1 MHGGGERSESAGTA
15 PSVPRAQAGPGSQ
28 DAAQATGNDRATRL
42 FLCGDLMSGRGIDQI
57 LAEPSGPRLFE
68 PFVRSAVEYV
78 RLAEA
83 AAGPLPRHVAD
94 DYIWGAAL
102 QALERFHPR
111 VRIVNLETAVTRSA
125 EPDADKQIHY
135 RMHPANIGCLRAGRI
150 DCCVL
155 SNNHVLD
162 WGRSGLEETLQT
174 LHGAGIATAGAGGD
188 ARAAAEPAIV
198 ALPGVARLLVYGVA
212 VASSGVPQA
221 WQAAENRPG
230 VNWLASPSTDGAERI
245 ARRIASDRRAT
256 DRVIVSIHWGG
267 NWGYRVTREER
278 AFAHWL
284 IDHGGVDLVH
294 GHSSHHP
301 KGLEVYRGKLIL
313 YGCGDLLNDY
323 EGIGRYERFRPDLA
337 LMYLPQLDER
347 TGGLHSLELVPM
359 RIHRL
364 QLEEG
369 SAQDADWLAET
380 LDRESRGWGARVRSD
395 GKGILTVAW

>member
-1 MHGGGERSESAGTA
+1 MHGAQEKSESAGRA
-15 PSVPRAQAGPGSQ
+15 QAKPPAQAGPGVQ
-28 DAAQATGNDRATRL
+28 EAAQATGNDRLTRL
-42 FLCGDLMSGRGIDQI
+42 FLCGDLMSGRGVDQI
-57 LAEPSGPRLFE
+57 LAEPSEPRLFE

-102 QALERFHPR
+102 QALERFHPC

-125 EPDADKQIHY
+125 QPDADKQIHY
-135 RMHPANIGCLRAGRI
+135 RMHPANIGCLRAGKI
-150 DCCVL
+150 HCCVL

-162 WGRSGLEETLQT
+162 WGRSGLEETLQS
-174 LHGAGIATAGAGGD
+174 LHGAGIATAGAGSD
-188 ARAAAEPAIV
+188 ARAAAAPAMI
-198 ALPGVARLLVYGVA
+198 ALPGAARLLIYGVA

-221 WQAAENRPG
+221 WQAAGNHSG
-230 VNWLASPSTDGAERI
+230 VNWLDSASTDGAERL
-245 ARRIASDRRAT
+245 ARRIASDRRPA

-267 NWGYRVTREER
+267 NWGYHVAREER

-301 KGLEVYRGKLIL
+301 KGLEVYRDKLIL

-364 QLEEG
+364 QLQEA
-369 SAQDADWLAET
+369 SAQDADWLAEV
-380 LDRESRGWGARVRSD
+380 LDRESRGWGARVRSE
-395 GKGILTVAW
+395 GKGMLTVAW